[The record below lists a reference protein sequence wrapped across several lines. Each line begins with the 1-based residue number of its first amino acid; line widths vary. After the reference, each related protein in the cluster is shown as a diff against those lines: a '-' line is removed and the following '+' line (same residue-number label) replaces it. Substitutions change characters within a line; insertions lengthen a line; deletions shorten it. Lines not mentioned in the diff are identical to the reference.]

1 MTMLS
6 VNDLTVFYGK
16 IKALEN
22 VSLTAAEGEL
32 VTVIGG
38 NGAGKTTL
46 VKSIMGLLPIK
57 GGQILFKGKDL
68 CAVKPWERVRHKV
81 AYVPEGARVFKDLTV
96 KENMKMGAFTRED
109 NEIEEDLEYI
119 YSLFPR
125 LKNRSKQI
133 AGTLSGG
140 EQQMLAIA
148 RCLMSRPQL
157 LLIDEMS
164 IGLMPVLI
172 SKLFDLIKD
181 LVSRNISILLI
192 EQNAKKALEVSDR
205 GYLLENGRVLLSGKS
220 ADLMKDDKVKSAYL
234 GG

>member
-6 VNDLTVFYGK
+6 VNELTVYYGK
-16 IKALEN
+16 IQALEN
-22 VSLTAAEGEL
+22 VSLTVGEGEL
-32 VTVIGG
+32 VTVIGS

-57 GGQILFKGKDL
+57 AGNITFKGKTFCD
-68 CAVKPWERVRHKV
+68 VKPWERVAHKV
-81 AYVPEGARVFKDLTV
+81 AYVPEGARVFPDLTV
-96 KENMKMGAFTRED
+96 KENMKMGAFTRRD
-109 NEIEEDLEYI
+109 DKIEADLEYV

-125 LKNRSKQI
+125 LQERSRQV

-172 SKLFDLIKD
+172 TRLFELIKD
-181 LVSRNISILLI
+181 LVARKISILLI
-192 EQNAKKALEVSDR
+192 EQNAKMALEVSDR
-205 GYLLENGRVLLSGKS
+205 GYLLENGRILLSGMS
-220 ADLMKDDKVKSAYL
+220 TDLMQDSRVISAYL

>member
-1 MTMLS
+1 MLN
-6 VNDLTVFYGK
+6 VNDLSVYYGK
-16 IKALEN
+16 INALED
-22 VSLTAAEGEL
+22 VSLTVGQAEL
-32 VTVIGG
+32 VTVIGS

-57 GGQILFKGKDL
+57 GGNITFKGKDL
-68 CAVKPWERVRHKV
+68 STVKPWERVTHNV
-81 AYVPEGARVFKDLTV
+81 AYVPEGARVFTDLTV
-96 KENMKMGAFTRED
+96 KENMKMGSFTRRDNKIED
-109 NEIEEDLEYI
+109 DLEYV

-125 LKNRSKQI
+125 LEERSNQV

-172 SKLFDLIKD
+172 TRLFELIKD
-181 LVSRNISILLI
+181 LVAQKISILLI
-192 EQNAKKALEVSDR
+192 EQNAKMALEVSDR
-205 GYLLENGRVLLSGKS
+205 GYLLENGRILLSGDS
-220 ADLMKDDKVKSAYL
+220 RDLMQDNRVKSAYL

>member
-1 MTMLS
+1 MLS
-6 VNDLTVFYGK
+6 VNDLTVYYGK
-16 IKALEN
+16 IQALEN
-22 VSLTAAEGEL
+22 ISLTVGEGEL

-46 VKSIMGLLPIK
+46 VKSIMGLLSIK
-57 GGQILFKGKDL
+57 GGRIISRTKISGSQTWD
-68 CAVKPWERVRHKV
+68 RVRHKV
-81 AYVPEGARVFKDLTV
+81 AYVPEGARVFRDLTV
-96 KENMKMGAFTRED
+96 KENMKMGAFTRKD
-109 NEIEEDLEYI
+109 DEIEADLAYV

-125 LKNRSKQI
+125 LEHRSAQI

-172 SKLFDLIKD
+172 AKLFDLIKD
-181 LVSRNISILLI
+181 LVAKNISILLI
-192 EQNAKKALEVSDR
+192 EQNAKMALEVSDR
-205 GYLLENGRVLLSGKS
+205 GYLLENGKMLLSGDS
-220 ADLMKDDKVKSAYL
+220 ADLMKDSRVKSAYL